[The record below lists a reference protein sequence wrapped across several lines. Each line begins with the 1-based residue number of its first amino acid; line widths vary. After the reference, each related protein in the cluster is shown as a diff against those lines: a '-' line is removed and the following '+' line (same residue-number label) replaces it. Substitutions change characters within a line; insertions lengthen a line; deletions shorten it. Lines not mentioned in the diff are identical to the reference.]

1 MHALNPDR
9 WQEVSPYLDE
19 VLAVPTED
27 RAGWLASLR
36 ESNAELAI
44 QVEALLV
51 EHRLL
56 EEEHFLEHSPAQL
69 PPAQPPEQVLTGQT
83 IGAYTLVSAIGHGGM
98 GSVWLSR
105 RSDGRFERKAAVKF
119 LNLALMGQGGE
130 GRFRREGRILGQL
143 NHPHIAE
150 LLDAGVS
157 SAGQPYL
164 VLEYVDGQHI
174 DVYCDEQTLNVEAR
188 IRLFLDVLAAVAH
201 AHTNLVIH
209 RDIKPS
215 NVLVTSDGQVKLLDF
230 GIAKLLE
237 NEDQPGAAT
246 LLTRE
251 SGSALTPQY
260 AAPEQV
266 TGEPV
271 TTATDVYALGVL
283 LFFLLT
289 GQHPAGPGPH
299 STAKLF
305 KVIVETEP
313 PRMSTVVARGGTEAE
328 LIAATK
334 RGATTERLRRRLS
347 GDLDTIVAKAL
358 KKNPRERYASVN
370 SMAEDLGRYL
380 RHEPIQARPDAM
392 AYRAAK
398 FLRRYWLPVSAAAV
412 VIASLSAGL
421 YTASHERAKAE
432 RRFNQLR
439 QLSTK
444 IFGLD
449 EDIRQLPGSTQARQR
464 LVSSA
469 LEYLDG
475 LAPDA
480 RGDLDL
486 SQDIADGYWRIAGIQ
501 GVPTQLN
508 LGEPEKAEASMK
520 RADELTEAVLAYRPK
535 DRRALLRS
543 GGIAE
548 ESMILAQEEHRD
560 ADAIAYAGKA
570 SHRLDEFLRLG
581 DATDSER
588 IEISSEYANMALAHL
603 NMHMYAEAVPY
614 AQRGV
619 EVIRPIASAQ
629 YLVAGGLSLLASAL
643 RSQGNLEG
651 ALQAIQEARKISEQA
666 VYPDPTTRMLDEY
679 GLFLRQGLILGE
691 DGDVNLGRPTDA
703 IEPLQ
708 KAFQSTEEFAAKD
721 RNDAVSRMR
730 VARSGVAL
738 GNILRQRDPQ
748 GSLAVYDLALSRV
761 SEIHNSLPAKRSQ
774 ATLLASSS
782 YALLDLH
789 RNAEAKR
796 RLENASSILH
806 ETKDIPA
813 ERIKLDSDEYVVS
826 CAWADYEAA
835 EGNPARATDL
845 YEQLLS
851 RVMAANP
858 REFDDLRNAP
868 KLSLLYEKLAGV
880 YRRTGATAKASTT
893 EARRLDL
900 WLRWDKKLPD
910 NTFIRRELEATR
922 LESGPKP
929 LTSGAE

>member
-19 VLAVPTED
+19 VLAMPAEE

-36 ESNAELAI
+36 ESNPELASL
-44 QVEALLV
+44 VEALLV

-69 PPAQPPEQVLTGQT
+69 PELVLAGQSFGT
-83 IGAYTLVSAIGHGGM
+83 YTLISAIGHGGM
-98 GSVWLSR
+98 GSVWLAR
-105 RSDGRFERKAAVKF
+105 RNDGRFERKAAVKL
-119 LNLALMGQGGE
+119 LNLALMGRGGE
-130 GRFRREGRILGQL
+130 ERFKREGRILGQL

-157 SAGQPYL
+157 STGQPYL
-164 VLEYVDGQHI
+164 VLEYVDGQHA
-174 DVYCDEQTLNVEAR
+174 DVYCDEHTRNIEAR

-201 AHTNLVIH
+201 AHTNLVVH

-237 NEDQPGAAT
+237 DEAQPGAAT

-251 SGSALTPQY
+251 AGSALTPQF
-260 AAPEQV
+260 AAPEQI

-283 LFFLLT
+283 LFVLLT

-299 STAKLF
+299 STAKLL
-305 KVIVETEP
+305 KVIVEIEP
-313 PRMSTVVARGGTEAE
+313 PRMSTIVARGGTEAE
-328 LIAATK
+328 LIASSASK
-334 RGATTERLRRRLS
+334 RGATAERLRRRLR

-380 RHEPIQARPDAM
+380 RHEPIRARPDAV

-398 FLRRYWLPVSAAAV
+398 FLRRYWLPVSAAAL

-421 YTASHERAKAE
+421 YTASHERAIAE
-432 RRFNQLR
+432 RRFSQLR
-439 QLSTK
+439 QLSNK
-444 IFGLD
+444 IFDLD
-449 EDIRQLPGSTQARQR
+449 EDIRDLPGSTQARQR
-464 LVSSA
+464 LVSAA

-475 LAPDA
+475 LAPA
-480 RGDLDL
+480 AHGDLEL
-486 SQDIADGYWRIAGIQ
+486 SQDIADGYWRVAGIQ

-520 RADELTEAVLAYRPK
+520 RADELTEAVLASRPR

-543 GGIAE
+543 AGIAQE
-548 ESMILAQEEHRD
+548 RMILAQEEHRD
-560 ADAIAYAGKA
+560 TDALAYAGKA
-570 SHRLDEFLRLG
+570 AHRLDEFLRVG

-588 IEISSEYANMALAHL
+588 IQISGEYGNLALAHL

-614 AQRGV
+614 AQRTV
-619 EVIRPIASAQ
+619 ELIRPISSAQ
-629 YLVAGGLSLLASAL
+629 YLVAQGLSLLASAL
-643 RSQGNLEG
+643 RYQGDLEG
-651 ALQAIQEARKISEQA
+651 ALQAIQEARKIAEQA
-666 VYPDPTTRMLDEY
+666 AYANPTKRMMDQY
-679 GLFLRQGLILGE
+679 GIFLRQGLILGE
-691 DGDVNLGRPTDA
+691 DGDVNLGRPADA
-703 IEPLQ
+703 IEPLD
-708 KAFQSTEEFAAKD
+708 KAFHTTEEFAAKD
-721 RNDAVSRMR
+721 HNDAVSRMR
-730 VARSGVAL
+730 VAYSGIAL
-738 GNILRQRDPQ
+738 GNILRQRDPR
-748 GSLAVYDLALSRV
+748 GALAVYDLALSRV
-761 SEIHNSLPAKRSQ
+761 GEVRNSLPARRSQ
-774 ATLLASSS
+774 ATLLASSA
-782 YALLDLH
+782 YALLGLH
-789 RNAEAKR
+789 RRAEARR
-796 RLENASSILH
+796 RLESASSILH

-813 ERIKLDSDEYVVS
+813 EGIKLDSDAYVVS
-826 CAWADYEAA
+826 CAWADYQAA
-835 EGNPARATDL
+835 EGNLDRAVAL
-845 YEQLLS
+845 YEQLLG

-858 REFDDLRNAP
+858 QEFDDLRNAP
-868 KLSLLYEKLAGV
+868 KLSLLYEKVAGV
-880 YRRTGATAKASTT
+880 YRRTGATAKASTM

-900 WLRWDKKLPD
+900 WHRWDKKLPH

-929 LTSGAE
+929 ITSGAE

>member
-1 MHALNPDR
+1 MHAPNPDE

-19 VLAVPTED
+19 ALAMPAEE

-36 ESNAELAI
+36 ESNPELASM
-44 QVEALLV
+44 VEALLD

-56 EEEHFLEHSPAQL
+56 EEEHFLEHCPAQL
-69 PPAQPPEQVLTGQT
+69 PEPVLAGQSFGT
-83 IGAYTLVSAIGHGGM
+83 YTLISAIGHGGM
-98 GSVWLSR
+98 GSVWLAR
-105 RSDGRFERKAAVKF
+105 RNDGRFERKAAVKL
-119 LNLALMGQGGE
+119 LNLALMGRGGE
-130 GRFRREGRILGQL
+130 ERFKREGRILGQL

-157 SAGQPYL
+157 SGGQPYL
-164 VLEYVDGQHI
+164 ILEYVDGQHA
-174 DVYCDEQTLNVEAR
+174 DVYCDEHTRNVEAR

-201 AHTNLVIH
+201 AHSNLVVH

-237 NEDQPGAAT
+237 DEAQPGAAT

-251 SGSALTPQY
+251 AGSALTPQY
-260 AAPEQV
+260 AAPEQI

-283 LFFLLT
+283 LFVLLT

-299 STAKLF
+299 STGKLL
-305 KVIVETEP
+305 KAIVETEP
-313 PRMSTVVARGGTEAE
+313 PRMSTLVARGGTDAE
-328 LIAATK
+328 LISFSASK
-334 RGATTERLRRRLS
+334 RGATVERLRRRLR

-380 RHEPIQARPDAM
+380 RHEPIRARPDAL

-398 FLRRYWLPVSAAAV
+398 FLRRYWLPVSAAAL

-421 YTASHERAKAE
+421 YTASHERAIAE
-432 RRFNQLR
+432 RRFSQLR
-439 QLSTK
+439 QLSNK
-444 IFGLD
+444 IFDLD
-449 EDIRQLPGSTQARQR
+449 EDIRDLPGSTQARQR
-464 LVSSA
+464 LVSAA

-475 LAPDA
+475 LAPA
-480 RGDLDL
+480 AHGDLDL
-486 SQDIADGYWRIAGIQ
+486 SQDIADGYWRVAGIQ

-520 RADELTEAVLAYRPK
+520 RADELTEAVLASRPR

-543 GGIAE
+543 AGIAQE
-548 ESMILAQEEHRD
+548 RMILAQEEHRD

-588 IEISSEYANMALAHL
+588 IQISSEYGNMALAHL

-614 AQRGV
+614 AQRTA

-629 YLVAGGLSLLASAL
+629 YLVAQGLSLLASAL
-643 RSQGNLEG
+643 RYQGNLEG

-666 VYPDPTTRMLDEY
+666 VYPNPTTRMLDEY
-679 GLFLRQGLILGE
+679 GIFLRNGLILGE
-691 DGDVNLGRPTDA
+691 DADVNLGRPADA
-703 IEPLQ
+703 IEPLH
-708 KAFQSTEEFAAKD
+708 KAFQTTEEFAAKD

-730 VARSGVAL
+730 VAHSGTAL
-738 GNILRQRDPQ
+738 GNILRQRDPR
-748 GSLAVYDLALSRV
+748 GALAVYDLALSRV
-761 SEIHNSLPAKRSQ
+761 GEIRNSLPARRSQ

-782 YALLDLH
+782 YALLALH
-789 RNAEAKR
+789 RRSEAMR
-796 RLENASSILH
+796 RLESASSILH

-813 ERIKLDSDEYVVS
+813 EGLKLDSDAYVVS
-826 CAWADYEAA
+826 CAWADYYAA
-835 EGNPARATDL
+835 EGNLDRAVAL
-845 YEQLLS
+845 YEQLLG

-858 REFDDLRNAP
+858 KEFDDLRNAP
-868 KLSLLYEKLAGV
+868 KLSLLYEKVAGV
-880 YRRTGATAKASTT
+880 YRRTGATAKANAM

-900 WLRWDKKLPD
+900 WHRWDKKLPN

-929 LTSGAE
+929 VTSGAE

>member
-1 MHALNPDR
+1 MPALDRDR
-9 WQEVSPYLDE
+9 WQEISPYLDE
-19 VLAVPTED
+19 ALAMPPEE

-36 ESNAELAI
+36 ESSPELASR
-44 QVEALLV
+44 VEALLA

-56 EEEHFLEHSPAQL
+56 EEAHFLEHSPSL
-69 PPAQPPEQVLTGQT
+69 PPEPVLAGQSFGT
-83 IGAYTLVSAIGHGGM
+83 YTLISAIGHGGM
-98 GSVWLSR
+98 GSVWLAR
-105 RSDGRFERKAAVKF
+105 RNDGRFERKAAVKL

-130 GRFRREGRILGQL
+130 ERFKREGRILGQL

-157 SAGQPYL
+157 SGGQPYL

-174 DVYCDEQTLNVEAR
+174 DVYCDQHTRNLEAR

-201 AHTNLVIH
+201 AHTNLVVH

-237 NEDQPGAAT
+237 DEAQPGAAT

-251 SGSALTPQY
+251 AGSSLTPRY
-260 AAPEQV
+260 AAPEQI
-266 TGEPV
+266 TGEAV

-283 LFFLLT
+283 LFVLLT

-299 STAKLF
+299 TTAKLL

-313 PRMSTVVARGGTEAE
+313 PRMSTIVARGSTEAE
-328 LIAATK
+328 AAASK
-334 RGATTERLRRRLS
+334 RGATAERLRRRLR
-347 GDLDTIVAKAL
+347 GDLDTIVAKSL

-380 RHEPIQARPDAM
+380 RHEPIRARPDAV

-398 FLRRYWLPVSAAAV
+398 FLRRYWLPVSAAAL

-421 YTASHERAKAE
+421 YTASHERAIAE
-432 RRFNQLR
+432 RRFSQLR
-439 QLSTK
+439 QLSNK
-444 IFGLD
+444 IFALD
-449 EDIRQLPGSTQARQR
+449 EDIRNLPGSTQARQR
-464 LVSSA
+464 LVSAA

-475 LAPDA
+475 LAPSA
-480 RGDLDL
+480 HGDLEL
-486 SQDIADGYWRIAGIQ
+486 SQDIADGYWRVAGVQ

-520 RADELTEAVLAYRPK
+520 RADELTEAVLASRPT

-543 GGIAE
+543 AGIAE
-548 ESMILAQEEHRD
+548 ERMILAQEEHRD

-570 SHRLDEFLRLG
+570 SHRLDEFLRSG

-588 IEISSEYANMALAHL
+588 IKISSEYGNMALAHL
-603 NMHMYAEAVPY
+603 NMHMYAEAAPF
-614 AQRGV
+614 AQRTV

-629 YLVAGGLSLLASAL
+629 YLVAQGLSLLASAL
-643 RSQGNLEG
+643 RSQGNLDG

-666 VYPDPTTRMLDEY
+666 VYPNPTTRMLDEY
-679 GLFLRQGLILGE
+679 GIFLRQGLILGE
-691 DGDVNLGRPTDA
+691 DGDVNLGRPADA
-703 IEPLQ
+703 IEPLD
-708 KAFQSTEEFAAKD
+708 KAFHTTEEFAAKD

-730 VARSGVAL
+730 VAYSGVAL
-738 GNILRQRDPQ
+738 GNVLRQRDPQ
-748 GSLAVYDLALSRV
+748 GALAVYDLALSRV
-761 SEIHNSLPAKRSQ
+761 GEVRNSLPARRSQ

-782 YALLDLH
+782 YALLALH
-789 RNAEAKR
+789 RGPEAIR
-796 RLENASSILH
+796 RIESASSILH
-806 ETKDIPA
+806 ETKDLPA
-813 ERIKLDSDEYVVS
+813 QAIKLDSDAYVVS
-826 CAWADYEAA
+826 CAWADYHAA
-835 EGNPARATDL
+835 EGNLDRAVAL
-845 YEQLLS
+845 YEQLLA

-858 REFDDLRNAP
+858 QEFDDLRNAP
-868 KLSLLYEKLAGV
+868 KLSLLYEKVAGV
-880 YRRTGATAKASTT
+880 YRRTGAIAKASAT
-893 EARRLDL
+893 EARRVDL
-900 WLRWDKKLPD
+900 WQRWDKKLPD
-910 NTFIRRELEATR
+910 NAFIRWELEATR

-929 LTSGAE
+929 ITSAAK